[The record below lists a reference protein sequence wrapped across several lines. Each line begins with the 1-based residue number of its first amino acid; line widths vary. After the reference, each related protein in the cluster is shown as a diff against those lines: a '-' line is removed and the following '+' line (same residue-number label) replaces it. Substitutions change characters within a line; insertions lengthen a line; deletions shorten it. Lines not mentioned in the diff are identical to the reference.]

1 LNIAIVSH
9 GFRESA
15 KAISKTARHCRRS
28 NAAARGYNA
37 HAIAH
42 LSSLWRA
49 IRGAAID
56 PNDPNYAVSGTIEKI
71 GGAKPKMF
79 EAFVREGQGELL
91 AKSA

>member
-1 LNIAIVSH
+1 MHYEEITD
-9 GFRESA
+9 EQW
-15 KAISKTARHCRRS
+15 RRDV
-28 NAAARGYNA
+28 AARGFNP
-37 HAIAH
+37 HAIEH

-56 PNDPNYAVSGTIEKI
+56 PNDPRYAITETIDTI
-71 GGAKPKMF
+71 GGAKPKSF